1 MADLELDPEAFA
13 ALEKLY
19 ATDPAAADVVD
30 EWLDA
35 LQADP
40 GQARV
45 RRRHLRP
52 PGLWYIPFRLTATED
67 WMILWQL
74 EGDVV
79 VVRYLGPNLL

>member
-1 MADLELDPEAFA
+1 VADLELDPAALA

-19 ATDPAAADVVD
+19 ATDAGAADVVD
-30 EWLDA
+30 DWLDA
-35 LQADP
+35 LEADP

-45 RRRHLRP
+45 RRRRLRP
-52 PGLWYIPFRLTATED
+52 PGLWYIPFRLTATGD
-67 WMILWQL
+67 WMILWEL

>member
-1 MADLELDPEAFA
+1 MADLELDPEALA
-13 ALEKLY
+13 ALEQLY

-45 RRRHLRP
+45 RRRRLRT
-52 PGLWYIPFRLTATED
+52 PGLWYIPFRLTATDD

-74 EGDVV
+74 DGEVV

>member
-1 MADLELDPEAFA
+1 VADLKLAPEALA

-19 ATDPAAADVVD
+19 ETDPEAADAVD

-35 LQADP
+35 LEADP

-52 PGLWYIPFRLTATED
+52 PGLWYIPFRRTAMED
-67 WMILWQL
+67 WMILWEL
-74 EGDVV
+74 DGDVV
-79 VVRYLGPNLL
+79 VIRYLGPNVL